1 MPEISTISVEKT
13 GPSTALGD
21 VSPTGGSGTVVV
33 PQSLVAIGFFDA
45 F

>member
-21 VSPTGGSGTVVV
+21 VSTGGSGTVVV

-45 F
+45 L